1 MLGLGEVDEDELYA
15 ALDLLGRSRTGV
27 EKVLAQRTGFGHRID
42 GDDRMVHAPCLLA
55 FKAGCVVDGDR
66 FRAGGGLFVAPPD
79 RRIPPCPYLLH
90 EPDFEKLGDG
100 PLGRAALGTR
110 WRNQAMITGL

>member
-1 MLGLGEVDEDELYA
+1 
-15 ALDLLGRSRTGV
+15 
-27 EKVLAQRTGFGHRID
+27 
-42 GDDRMVHAPCLLA
+42 MVHAPCLLA

-66 FRAGGGLFVAPPD
+66 FRAGGGQLERIGLPSLFAAPPD